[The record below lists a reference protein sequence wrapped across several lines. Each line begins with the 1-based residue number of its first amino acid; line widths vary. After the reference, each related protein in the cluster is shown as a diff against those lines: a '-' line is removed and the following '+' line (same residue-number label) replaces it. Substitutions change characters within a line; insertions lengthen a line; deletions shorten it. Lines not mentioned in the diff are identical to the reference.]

1 MKGIRIFVTGAS
13 GYIGG
18 SVAARLVSAGHV
30 VTGLTR
36 DGDNAAKLAA
46 AGIMPVVGTLDDSA
60 LLQAFA
66 RDADCVVNAASS
78 DHRKAVEAIIAALS
92 GSGKTFVHTS
102 GTSVIADDA
111 QGAHGDAPVFDET
124 TPVVKPAKA
133 ERRAI
138 DRLVMSSANLGIRS
152 AVICNSMIYGDGLGI
167 RRDSAQLP
175 LLAAIARDAGA
186 VRVIGKGLNRWSNVH
201 VADVADLYL
210 RAIDAAPP
218 GAFYFAENG
227 EASFA
232 EIGHALGERLGL
244 PSIVAWDI
252 ADAAQALGHSRAH
265 DSLASNSRVK
275 ALRAR
280 QELGW
285 APTHGAMLDWIRDEM
300 PVAA

>member
-1 MKGIRIFVTGAS
+1 MKGSRIFVTGAT

-18 SVAARLVSAGHV
+18 SVAARLVGAGHV

-46 AGIMPVVGTLDDSA
+46 AGIMPVVGTLDDTA
-60 LLQAFA
+60 LLHAFA

-78 DHRKAVEAIIAALS
+78 DHREAVETIIAALS
-92 GSGKTFVHTS
+92 GSGKTFLHTS

-111 QGAHGDAPVFDET
+111 QGAHGDAIVFDET
-124 TPVVKPAKA
+124 TPIVHPAKA

-138 DRLVMSSANLGIRS
+138 DRLVMSAATLGIRS
-152 AVICNSMIYGDGLGI
+152 AVICNSMIYGDGLGL

-186 VRVIGKGLNRWSNVH
+186 VHVIGKGLNRWSNVH
-201 VADVADLYL
+201 VADLYL
-210 RAIDAAPP
+210 RAVHAAPP

-232 EIGHALGERLGL
+232 EIGRALAARLGL
-244 PSIVAWDI
+244 RSIVEWDV
-252 ADAAQALGHSRAH
+252 ADAAEVLGHSRAH
-265 DSLASNSRVK
+265 FSLASNSRVK

-280 QELGW
+280 RELGW
-285 APTHGAMLDWIRDEM
+285 APRHGAMLDWIRHEM

>member
-1 MKGIRIFVTGAS
+1 
-13 GYIGG
+13 
-18 SVAARLVSAGHV
+18 
-30 VTGLTR
+30 
-36 DGDNAAKLAA
+36 
-46 AGIMPVVGTLDDSA
+46 MPVVGTLDDTA
-60 LLQAFA
+60 LLYAFA

-78 DHRKAVEAIIAALS
+78 DHREAVETIIAALS
-92 GSGKTFVHTS
+92 GSGKTFLHTS

-111 QGAHGDAPVFDET
+111 QGAHGDAIVFDET
-124 TPVVKPAKA
+124 TPIVEPAKA

-138 DRLVMSSANLGIRS
+138 DRLVMSAASLGIRS
-152 AVICNSMIYGDGLGI
+152 AVICNSMIYGDGLGL

-210 RAIDAAPP
+210 RAVHAAPP
-218 GAFYFAENG
+218 GGFYYAENG

-232 EIGHALGERLGL
+232 QIGRALAARLGL
-244 PSIVAWDI
+244 RSVVEWDV

-265 DSLASNSRVK
+265 FSLASNSRVK

-280 QELGW
+280 RELGW
-285 APTHGAMLDWIRDEM
+285 APKHGAMLDWIRDEM

>member
-1 MKGIRIFVTGAS
+1 MKGIRIFVTGAT

-18 SVAARLVSAGHV
+18 SIAARLVAAGHV
-30 VTGLTR
+30 VTGLVR
-36 DGDNAAKLAA
+36 DGRHAAKLAA
-46 AGIMPVVGTLDDSA
+46 AGIKPVVGTLDDTA
-60 LLQAFA
+60 LLHAFA
-66 RDADCVVNAASS
+66 CDADCVVNAASS
-78 DHRKAVEAIIAALS
+78 DHRAAVETIVAALS
-92 GSGKTFVHTS
+92 GSGKTFLHTS

-111 QGAHGDAPVFDET
+111 QGAHGDAIVFDET
-124 TPVVKPAKA
+124 TPIVNPAKA

-138 DRLVMSSANLGIRS
+138 DRFVMSAATLGIRS
-152 AVICNSMIYGDGLGI
+152 AVICNSMIYGDGLGL

-175 LLAAIARDAGA
+175 LLAAVARDAGA

-201 VADVADLYL
+201 VDDVADLYL
-210 RAIDAAPP
+210 RAVHAAPP

-232 EIGHALGERLGL
+232 QIGRALAARLGL
-244 PSIVAWDI
+244 RSVVEWDI

-265 DSLASNSRVK
+265 FSLASNSRVK

-285 APTHGAMLDWIRDEM
+285 APRHGAMLDWIRDEM
-300 PVAA
+300 PIAA